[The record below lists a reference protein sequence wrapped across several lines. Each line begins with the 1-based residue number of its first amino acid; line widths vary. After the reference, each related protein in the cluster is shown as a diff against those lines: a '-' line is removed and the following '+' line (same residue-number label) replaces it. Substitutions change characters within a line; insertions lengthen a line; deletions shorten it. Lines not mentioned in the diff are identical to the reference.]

1 MTILLRLAWRNL
13 WRHKRRTWLTASA
26 IAFSAMLLVFMITI
40 QLGAYDMMIDTTLR
54 VYTGQMQV
62 QHSGYKDKPQMRTV
76 VADAVALAAQL
87 RERTGYQTIAVR
99 AQGFALA
106 SSAERSYGVPVI
118 GVQPEYERGVS
129 TLPHLVKQGRYLADS
144 RAQELVIGS
153 ALARN
158 LKIKLGDELTLLGSG
173 RDGSVAATVL
183 PVTGFFESGNPELD
197 RRLVMMP
204 LLTFQ
209 ETFSLGQDAH
219 LIVVSGPDYETIP
232 QTKTTVREV
241 VAGHPGLVV
250 LDWDELVPG
259 IKQLIQT
266 DMVQNW
272 ITYIALIVIVT
283 LSIMNTFLMSV
294 LERTREFG
302 IMLAL
307 GISPLRLGTM
317 VVLESVFLTLLG
329 LAIGIAIGGGIAVW
343 LHFEGFTFPGMKE
356 IYAQF
361 GLPGV
366 IYPILSVESFLLG
379 PSVIFVFTL
388 LAALYPALRIR
399 KLQPVEAIH
408 AV

>member
-1 MTILLRLAWRNL
+1 MGILLRLAWRNL

-144 RAQELVIGS
+144 RAQELVVGS

-183 PVTGFFESGNPELD
+183 PVAGFFESGNPELD

-204 LLTFQ
+204 LVTFQ
-209 ETFSLGQDAH
+209 ETFSLGNDAH
-219 LIVVSGPDYETIP
+219 LIVVSGPSYESIP
-232 QTKTTVREV
+232 QTKAMVREII
-241 VAGHPGLVV
+241 AGQPRLVV

-317 VVLESVFLTLLG
+317 VVLESAFLTLLG
-329 LAIGIAIGGGIAVW
+329 LVIGIAIGGGIAVW

>member
-1 MTILLRLAWRNL
+1 MGILLRLAGRNL

-26 IAFSAMLLVFMITI
+26 IAFSAMLLVFMITL

-62 QHSGYKDKPQMRTV
+62 QRGGYKDKPQMRSV
-76 VADAVALAAQL
+76 VPDAAVLAAQL
-87 RERTGYQTIAVR
+87 RERTGYDTIAVR

-118 GVQPEYERGVS
+118 GVEPEFEPRVA
-129 TLPHLVKQGRYLADS
+129 TLPHLVKEGRYLQDS
-144 RAQELVIGS
+144 RAPELVVGRV
-153 ALARN
+153 LARN
-158 LKIKLGDELTLLGSG
+158 LKLKLGEELTLLGSG

-183 PVTGFFESGNPELD
+183 PVVGFFDSGNPELD

-204 LLTFQ
+204 LAVFQ
-209 ETFSLGQDAH
+209 ETFSMGNDAH
-219 LIVVSGPDYETIP
+219 LIVVSGPSYETIP
-232 QTKTTVREV
+232 QTKATVERL
-241 VAGHPGLVV
+241 VADRPGLVV

-272 ITYIALIVIVT
+272 ITYLALILIVT

-307 GISPLRLGTM
+307 GASPLRLGVM
-317 VVLESVFLTLLG
+317 VLLESAFLTLLG
-329 LAIGIAIGGGIAVW
+329 LAIGIAFGGGITVW

-366 IYPILSVESFLLG
+366 IYPKLSVAGITSG
-379 PSVIFVFTL
+379 PAVIFVFTL